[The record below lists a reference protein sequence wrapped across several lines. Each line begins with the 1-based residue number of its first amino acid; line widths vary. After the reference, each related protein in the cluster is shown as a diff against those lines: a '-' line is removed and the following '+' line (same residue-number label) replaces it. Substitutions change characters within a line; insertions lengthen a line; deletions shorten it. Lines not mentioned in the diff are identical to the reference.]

1 MTDAVRAMPALLDA
15 YRAVRTHTQALA
27 APLSPEDCQAQSMPD
42 ASPVKWHLA
51 HTAWFFETF
60 LLKPH
65 LPGYRTPDPA
75 YQVLF
80 NSYYE
85 AVGDKHPR
93 TERGLVTRPG
103 LTDVLAYRAHVD
115 AEMERLLAIGDAPA
129 DLVTLGLNHEQQ
141 HQELVLMDVQHL
153 LSCNPLD
160 PVYSADAP
168 SPSVAPEPAEWHAY
182 PAGLRMAGHAG
193 DGFAFDN
200 EGPRYRVW
208 LDAFEVSDR
217 LVTNGEYLRFIED
230 DGYARP
236 EHWLA
241 DGWAT
246 VQTRGWKAPGYWR
259 REDHGWTAFGLR
271 GRTAVDPLAPVL
283 HLSHYEADAYARW
296 AGCRLPT
303 EAEWE
308 VAATDGGLRQLND
321 AAWQWTASPYTPY
334 PGFRTAPG
342 AVGEY
347 NGKFMANQQVL
358 RGGCFATP
366 LGHSRL
372 TYRNFYPPHARW
384 MFGGLRLAR

>member
-1 MTDAVRAMPALLDA
+1 MTDPARAVPALLDA
-15 YRAVRTHTQALA
+15 FRAVRSRTEALA

-65 LPGYRTPDPA
+65 LPGYATPDPA
-75 YQVLF
+75 YQMLF

-85 AVGDKHPR
+85 AIGDKHPR
-93 TERGLVTRPG
+93 AERGLVTRPG
-103 LTDVLAYRAHVD
+103 LADVLAYRAHVD
-115 AEMERLLAIGDAPA
+115 AGMERLLAAGDAPV
-129 DLVTLGLNHEQQ
+129 DLVALGLNHEQQ

-153 LSCNPLD
+153 LSRNPRD
-160 PVYSADAP
+160 PVYSAAAP
-168 SPSVAPEPAEWHAY
+168 GPSTAAGEAQWLAVPAD
-182 PAGLRMAGHAG
+182 LRMIGQEG
-193 DGFAFDN
+193 EGFAFDN
-200 EGPRYRVW
+200 EGPRHRVW
-208 LDAFEVSDR
+208 LDAFEIADR

-230 DGYARP
+230 GGYSRP
-236 EHWLA
+236 EFWLS

-246 VQTRGWKAPGYWR
+246 VQAQRWEAPGYWR
-259 REDHGWTAFGLR
+259 REGEGWSVFGLR
-271 GRTAVDPLAPVL
+271 GRVPVDPQAPVL
-283 HLSHYEADAYARW
+283 HLSHYEADAYAHW

-308 VAATDGGLRQLND
+308 VAAAHPSMRQRD
-321 AAWQWTASPYTPY
+321 DSAWQWTASPYTPY

-366 LGHSRL
+366 AGHTRP
-372 TYRNFYPPHARW
+372 TYRNFYPPQSRW

>member
-1 MTDAVRAMPALLDA
+1 MTDPARAVPALLDA
-15 YRAVRTHTQALA
+15 FRAVRARTEALA
-27 APLSPEDCQAQSMPD
+27 APLSPEDCQAQFMPD

-65 LPGYRTPDPA
+65 LPGYATPDPA
-75 YQVLF
+75 YQMLF

-93 TERGLVTRPG
+93 AERGLVTRPG
-103 LTDVLAYRAHVD
+103 LADVLAYRAHVD
-115 AEMERLLAIGDAPA
+115 AGMERLLAAGDAPE
-129 DLVTLGLNHEQQ
+129 DLVALGLNHEQQ
-141 HQELVLMDVQHL
+141 HQELILMDVQHL
-153 LSCNPLD
+153 LSRNPLD
-160 PVYSADAP
+160 PVYSTDAP
-168 SPSVAPEPAEWHAY
+168 GPSTAAGEAHWLAF
-182 PAGLRMAGHAG
+182 PAGLRMIGQEGA
-193 DGFAFDN
+193 GFAFDN
-200 EGPRYRVW
+200 EGPRHRVW
-208 LDAFEVSDR
+208 LDAFEVADR
-217 LVTNGEYLRFIED
+217 LVTNGEYLRFID
-230 DGYARP
+230 DGGYLRP
-236 EHWLA
+236 EFWLS

-246 VQTRGWKAPGYWR
+246 VQAQRWEAPGYWR
-259 REDHGWTAFGLR
+259 REGENWSVFGLR
-271 GRTAVDPLAPVL
+271 GRVPIDPQTPVL
-283 HLSHYEADAYARW
+283 HLSHYEADAYAHW

-308 VAATDGGLRQLND
+308 VAAAHPSMRQLD
-321 AAWQWTASPYTPY
+321 DSAWQWTASPYTPY

-366 LGHSRL
+366 AGHTRP
-372 TYRNFYPPHARW
+372 TYRNFYPPQSRW